1 MMKMTLRL
9 MLVALVV
16 VVAAPSH
23 AGEAWQAFTCQ
34 ILDDTTEDHVVAMGS
49 EWLKAA
55 KSMKGGENIEIHVAF
70 PVAAQMGESDFRLL
84 IKMPTI
90 KEWGEFWDGYH
101 GSPASK
107 VDVKYQDMV
116 DCPDRMLFEHVR
128 IK

>member
-1 MMKMTLRL
+1 MKTFMRL
-9 MLVALVV
+9 ALVALLV
-16 VVAAPSH
+16 VVAAPSYS
-23 AGEAWQAFTCQ
+23 GEAWQAFTCE
-34 ILDDTTEDHVVAMGS
+34 IVGEATEDQVLAMGS

-107 VDVKYQDMV
+107 VDVKYQDMIE
-116 DCPDRMLFEHVR
+116 CPDSRLFEHVK